1 LPADGG
7 ATAENAPDT
16 KIAHNDCV
24 TCCRWAS
31 ADTLFT
37 ASLDGSMFVWRMPAK
52 GAQLVAEQ
60 AMRVPLTALPRAL
73 RASNH
78 DARRSSGVTVI
89 GEHARTLF

>member
-1 LPADGG
+1 
-7 ATAENAPDT
+7 
-16 KIAHNDCV
+16 
-24 TCCRWAS
+24 
-31 ADTLFT
+31 
-37 ASLDGSMFVWRMPAK
+37 MFVWRMPAK